1 MLIHL
6 LNNRRYD
13 MKYIK
18 FDESGT
24 ITEEAPVRIKKTTG
38 WIFGYNSPKNEKML
52 LEDGYIKYDG
62 DLPITCLTY
71 KDGKIIENMP
81 QNQQKFKTRIYSKLK
96 IRRALRSLG
105 KQEILDKAL
114 RNRNSVFTKDWADSN
129 EIDLDDDIFKRA
141 LKQFEITEETLNQVL
156 QKLDNN

>member
-1 MLIHL
+1 
-6 LNNRRYD
+6 

-18 FDESGT
+18 FNETGT
-24 ITEEAPVRIKKTTG
+24 KATEAPARIKKTTG

-62 DLPITCLTY
+62 DGIIANLIF
-71 KDGKIIENMP
+71 KDGKIIEKQIETTPIETEQTN
-81 QNQQKFKTRIYSKLK
+81 KVYSKLK

-114 RNRNSVFTKDWADSN
+114 RNKNSVFSKDWADSN
-129 EIDLDDDIFKRA
+129 EIDLDDDIFKAA
-141 LKQFEITEETLNQVL
+141 LKQFEITEETLTQVL
-156 QKLDNN
+156 EKLALIDL